1 LVGNRYVARME
12 VGSTGISLDGNYQF
26 MFLFLTVLQAIV
38 AASMVGVILM
48 QRSEG
53 GALGVG
59 GSPGGL
65 MSARGA
71 GDLLTRVT
79 SILAVL
85 FVTLSIILA
94 MMAAGASSSRTIDQ
108 SLDRSGGAAMER
120 GAPVLPNDDPLS
132 AASAGEADV
141 VPSGNIDPL
150 APAAEDTQ

>member
-1 LVGNRYVARME
+1 
-12 VGSTGISLDGNYQF
+12 
-26 MFLFLTVLQAIV
+26 MFLFLTVLQALI
-38 AASMVGVILM
+38 AASLVGVILM

-71 GDLLTRVT
+71 GDFLTRVT
-79 SILAVL
+79 TILAVL

-108 SLDRSGGAAMER
+108 TLDRSGGVSTEQT
-120 GAPVLPNDDPLS
+120 APALPSDDPLS
-132 AASAGEADV
+132 AATADEAGVIADEEM
-141 VPSGNIDPL
+141 DPL
-150 APAAEDTQ
+150 APAAADTEVDQ

>member
-1 LVGNRYVARME
+1 
-12 VGSTGISLDGNYQF
+12 
-26 MFLFLTVLQAIV
+26 MFLFLTVLQALI
-38 AASMVGVILM
+38 AASLVGVILM

-59 GSPGGL
+59 GSPGGM

-108 SLDRSGGAAMER
+108 SLDRSGGAAMEQ
-120 GAPVLPNDDPLS
+120 GAPALPSDDPLS
-132 AASAGEADV
+132 AASAEDADV
-141 VPSGNIDPL
+141 AVEGNIDPL
-150 APAAEDTQ
+150 APAAEDARTE